1 MLDIDRERDPATL
14 RLACRAYETANRQL
28 IETVRR
34 LTKENAELQ
43 GLDASQVTLEL
54 PQVVLRDEEEKPSN
68 AGEATGSRGMA
79 EPTSSP
85 APQRGHGPTQQALPI
100 HQTDHYFDGL
110 PDCDVCGRTM
120 GEMNDQFEESE
131 EITVA
136 DARFSIA
143 IHRRQKYRCSC
154 NSKIL
159 TAPGPPKLIPG
170 GRYSVD
176 FALHVAIAKYCDH
189 LPLERQVRQMA
200 RQGLEITSQ
209 TLWDQICA
217 LAEHLEPT
225 WEALGHQIL
234 EEPVLH
240 VDETGW
246 RMMGAKAPRWTV
258 WGLCAPQSAWYRF
271 AHTKSTAMAEKI
283 LGRYRGTLVVDGF
296 AVYPKLQRS
305 RAGPMRI
312 AHCWAHVDRKFK
324 EATDPAG
331 PIAEI
336 RGLIAELYAVE
347 REIEGPFPGD
357 GMAQAQRLALRQARA
372 GPLLDEI
379 YRWAT
384 SQGGQ
389 RRSSFGKAVRY
400 LLKHWPGLKLVLE
413 DPRIALD
420 NNAAERALRGVVVG
434 RKNYYGNRSQRG
446 AKVAAILYSLIE
458 TAKLRGVEPRSAL
471 RTAALRAIAHPGSVT
486 LPS

>member
-1 MLDIDRERDPATL
+1 MLDIDRERDPDTL

-54 PQVVLRDEEEKPSN
+54 PQVAVHEEDEKPSEALEGKAPRRPTAPA
-68 AGEATGSRGMA
+68 AG
-79 EPTSSP
+79 PP
-85 APQRGHGPTQQALPI
+85 RGHGPTQQALPI
-100 HQTDHYFDGL
+100 QPFEHRFDRL

-120 GEMNDQFEESE
+120 GAMNGQFEESE

-136 DARFSIA
+136 EARYSIS

-154 NSKIL
+154 HSKVL

-170 GRYSVD
+170 GRYSLE
-176 FALHVAIAKYCDH
+176 FAVHVAIAKYCDH
-189 LPLERQVRQMA
+189 LPLERQVRRMS
-200 RQGLEITSQ
+200 RHGLEVTSQ

-225 WEALGHQIL
+225 WDALGRRIL

-246 RMMGAKAPRWTV
+246 RMMGAKTSRWTV
-258 WGLCAPQSAWYRF
+258 WGLCAPEIAWYRF

-283 LGRYRGTLVVDGF
+283 LGTYRGTLVVDGF
-296 AVYPKLQRS
+296 AVYPKLQRN
-305 RAGPMRI
+305 RGGQMEI
-312 AHCWAHVDRKFK
+312 AHCWAHVHRKFQ

-336 RGLIAELYAVE
+336 RRLITKLYEIE
-347 REIEGPFPGD
+347 REIDGPFPGND
-357 GMAQAQRLALRQARA
+357 AAQALRLKRRQTRA
-372 GPLLDEI
+372 GPVIEEI
-379 YRWAT
+379 HRWAT
-384 SQGGQ
+384 SLHGQ

-400 LLKHWPGLKLVLE
+400 LLKHWAGLKLFLQ
-413 DPRIALD
+413 DPRIPLD
-420 NNAAERALRGVVVG
+420 NNPAERALRGVVVG
-434 RKNYYGNRSQRG
+434 RKNYYGNRSKRG
-446 AKVAAILYSLIE
+446 AKVAGIFYSLIE
-458 TAKLRGVEPRSAL
+458 TAKLRGVEPQAYLEEAGRQ
-471 RTAALRAIAHPGSVT
+471 AIEHPGCVSY
-486 LPS
+486 PR